1 MTDTDRIQINEARI
15 RAEFDELARID
26 SESFGEREMADRLKE
41 KLAELGIQ
49 AKEDD
54 TAEKIGGN
62 AGNLFGTLKGGM
74 SGTPILLSGHMD
86 TVAPGIGKK
95 PVFHEDGTIT
105 SDGTTVLGADD
116 LTGVIAILEGIRAV
130 QEAEIP
136 HRDIEILFAAAEEPF
151 TRGSSEFDFSQM
163 KAKESYVLDVTGPVG
178 TAILQA
184 PTILS
189 FEAAVK
195 GRAAHAGFEPE
206 KGIHAIQT
214 AARAIAALKLGHVD
228 EETTL
233 NVGLISGGSVVNAV
247 PELCTCRGEIRSYSH
262 EKAMETLEDVRAV
275 FETAVKEA
283 GAELSFTYRL
293 HVKAFHLEPD
303 SLVAVHFAGA
313 CRTLGIEPKFGST
326 FGGSDGN
333 TMMQHGIP
341 CAVLSCGMYDVH
353 SVREYA
359 KVGDIVNGARLIAE
373 LITQGQEASIE

>member
-1 MTDTDRIQINEARI
+1 MADPDRIQINEARI

-62 AGNLFGTLKGGM
+62 AGNLFGTLKGGLP
-74 SGTPILLSGHMD
+74 GTPILLSGHMD

-262 EKAMETLEDVRAV
+262 EKALALMDQLTRTFEKAAEEVGAAV
-275 FETAVKEA
+275 EVTPDIRLIAYDIPKDAPVVTHFKEA
-283 GAELSFTYRL
+283 CEKLGL
-293 HVKAFHLEPD
+293 
-303 SLVAVHFAGA
+303 AG
-313 CRTLGIEPKFGST
+313 TLTET
-326 FGGSDGN
+326 FGGSDN
-333 TMMQHGIP
+333 NNFVLHGIQGI
-341 CAVLSCGMYDVH
+341 VLSSGMYEAH
-353 SVREYA
+353 SVKEYTY
-359 KVGDIVNGARLIAE
+359 VQDMISGAE
-373 LITQGQEASIE
+373 LVAELLA